1 MRLLS
6 FMYGLAK
13 TWFLMA
19 FIFVMLAGCVS
30 GGYQDPVA
38 SDVAKIR
45 LISDLSNSTFN
56 YFDAQNCSGK
66 TTGLLNNWMAVD
78 TKRRVDMSVPPPP
91 NAKNYIEIGLRAG
104 HEVML
109 QASTMSNSGGSVCGI
124 GFALVPQAHAEYEAE
139 FTMIENYCVLTV
151 SQLQSFNGKV
161 ERARLPVNRSGL
173 ADCAGKSTFFPEEP
187 AKE

>member
-1 MRLLS
+1 M
-6 FMYGLAK
+6 K
-13 TWFLMA
+13 
-19 FIFVMLAGCVS
+19 FIFFMHGSAKRLFSVSFIFALLAGCAT
-30 GGYQDPVA
+30 GGYQDPVG

-78 TKRRVDMSVPPPP
+78 TKRRVDMTVPPPK

-109 QASTMSNSGGSVCGI
+109 QANTMSNSGGSVCGI
-124 GFALVPQAHAEYEAE
+124 GFALVPQAHAEYEAV
-139 FTMIENYCVLTV
+139 FTMIENYCALTV

-161 ERARLPVNRSGL
+161 ERVRLPVNRSGL
-173 ADCAGKSTFFPEEP
+173 AECAGKSIFFPEKP
-187 AKE
+187 AND